1 MSAGPGAR
9 ARGTQQGWTAHAA
22 GPGAGPTPPP
32 AARDLITE
40 QAHHN
45 RTWTVVLIVAA
56 ALNGGLLAV
65 MVGGAFGAAAGLIA
79 APALMLA
86 CVGITFL
93 VYESTLLRS
102 TGARVPRPDEARL
115 LVPLVGALA
124 ARMGMAMPQVLVMD
138 DEAANAFAIGRG
150 PRHGTIV
157 FTSGILGLLD
167 RDQLEAVTGHELA
180 HIANGDTRISM
191 LSAALLGWALLVSTI
206 GTIIAMTLAVL
217 GVGFLGGSGGSRDLT
232 GLLTGLL
239 FGIVLIATAV
249 TAWVLLQGW
258 VLIAR
263 ITDLGI
269 HRQREWLADAT
280 SAQVTGNPR
289 ALAAAL
295 ERLESATVTVT
306 HGRRLAQSL
315 CVAGEPLTGSWWR
328 DLMSTHPASGRRIE
342 RLMEMASAPAAPS
355 SPGSQLASGGPAPTD
370 DLAPARQRP
379 GARLGLQIAGTPLP
393 EVWITPDRAVLV
405 GRGPDADV
413 RLEDPTVSRKHLEIR
428 VDGAVWMLRDL
439 GARNPAV
446 LLDATGA
453 TRSIAP
459 QGSEVHAG
467 QVIVGRALVTLYPQ
481 APSPAPDGRPP
492 VQ

>member
-1 MSAGPGAR
+1 MSTRSGAR
-9 ARGTQQGWTAHAA
+9 PRDAIPGRTAHARA
-22 GPGAGPTPPP
+22 GAESSLTAVP
-32 AARDLITE
+32 RNLITE
-40 QAHHN
+40 QAHRN

-56 ALNGGLLAV
+56 VTNGGLLAV
-65 MVGGAFGAAAGLIA
+65 LVGGAFGTATGLIA

-93 VYESTLLRS
+93 VYEAALLRS
-102 TGARVPRPDEARL
+102 TGARAPRPDEARL

-138 DEAANAFAIGRG
+138 DQAANAFAIGRG
-150 PRHGTIV
+150 PHHGTIV

-167 RDQLEAVTGHELA
+167 RDQLEAVAGHELA

-206 GTIIAMTLAVL
+206 GTIIAMALAVL

-239 FGIVLIATAV
+239 FGVVLIATAV

-269 HRQREWLADAT
+269 HRQREWLADVT

-295 ERLESATVTVT
+295 ERLESVTVTVT

-328 DLMSTHPASGRRIE
+328 DLISTHPASERRIE
-342 RLMEMASAPAAPS
+342 RLMAMTAVAPAPS
-355 SPGSQLASGGPAPTD
+355 SPGSQSAWGGPATTQDPAPSSR
-370 DLAPARQRP
+370 LAAF
-379 GARLGLQIAGTPLP
+379 RLGLQVGGVPLP
-393 EVWITPDRAVLV
+393 DVWVAPDRAVLV

-413 RLEDPTVSRKHLEIR
+413 HLDDPMVSRRHLEVR
-428 VDGAVWMLRDL
+428 ADGAMWLLRDL
-439 GARNPAV
+439 DARNPAV
-446 LLDATGA
+446 LLDPTGA
-453 TRSIAP
+453 TRSISP
-459 QGSEVHAG
+459 QGVEVPAG
-467 QVIVGRALVTLYPQ
+467 QVIVGRALLTLYPQ
-481 APSPAPDGRPP
+481 APSPVPDGRTP

>member
-1 MSAGPGAR
+1 
-9 ARGTQQGWTAHAA
+9 
-22 GPGAGPTPPP
+22 
-32 AARDLITE
+32 
-40 QAHHN
+40 
-45 RTWTVVLIVAA
+45 
-56 ALNGGLLAV
+56 
-65 MVGGAFGAAAGLIA
+65 
-79 APALMLA
+79 
-86 CVGITFL
+86 
-93 VYESTLLRS
+93 
-102 TGARVPRPDEARL
+102 
-115 LVPLVGALA
+115 
-124 ARMGMAMPQVLVMD
+124 MPQVLVMD

-157 FTSGILGLLD
+157 FTRGILGLLD
-167 RDQLEAVTGHELA
+167 RDQLEAVAGHELA
-180 HIANGDTRISM
+180 HIANGDTRISI

-239 FGIVLIATAV
+239 FGIVLIATAI
-249 TAWVLLQGW
+249 TTWVLLQGW
-258 VLIAR
+258 VLVAR

-306 HGRRLAQSL
+306 HGRRLTQSL

-328 DLMSTHPASGRRIE
+328 DLMSTHPASERRIE
-342 RLMEMASAPAAPS
+342 RLMAMAPATATPS
-355 SPGSQLASGGPAPTD
+355 SQGSQLASGPPADAD
-370 DLAPARQRP
+370 DAPSRQRP

-393 EVWITPDRAVLV
+393 DVWIAPDRAVVV
-405 GRGPDADV
+405 GREPRAAGPRDEPPGSRPARAV
-413 RLEDPTVSRKHLEIR
+413 RAEGGTGR
-428 VDGAVWMLRDL
+428 LRAR

-446 LLDATGA
+446 LLDPSGA
-453 TRSIAP
+453 TRPISP
-459 QGSEVHAG
+459 QGSEVRAG
-467 QVIVGRALVTLYPQ
+467 QVIVGRALLTLYPQ
-481 APSPAPDGRPP
+481 APSRAPDGRPP